1 MNDHNNSCF
10 SEYFNTYLIPIFVI
24 SIAIFCTSTSK
35 SNYYISILFK
45 NFFFRILLV
54 VYIVY
59 KSEKYIHLTI
69 SVALG
74 FLLIMHSINKSE
86 IKKLYNI

>member
-1 MNDHNNSCF
+1 MNDH
-10 SEYFNTYLIPIFVI
+10 EYFNTYLIPIFVI
-24 SIAIFCTSTSK
+24 SIAIFCTS
-35 SNYYISILFK
+35 NIPNNIAILFK

-86 IKKLYNI
+86 IKKLYNNNV